1 MTARKPKAD
10 EPVDDVTEPEAT
22 TPDAPPDEVDS
33 ELQEL
38 LAQAQAEGEDI
49 GDDEVEIDLS
59 EAATFE
65 AFTDRVPVEVTAA
78 ALKHGKDSKAPY
90 IEFKLRV
97 FEGEYE
103 GRILW
108 TNVNLTGKGA
118 GFGFDKLSILGA
130 RSKDGTLITKE
141 NRRISLAGLKGLR
154 ASVDVAP
161 DEREKY
167 KHKVVVG
174 KFHPYVSPDAEA
186 AEEVK

>member
-1 MTARKPKAD
+1 MTARKQKPQ
-10 EPVDDVTEPEAT
+10 E
-22 TPDAPPDEVDS
+22 DEVDN

-38 LAQAQAEGEDI
+38 LEQAQADGEDI

-65 AFTDRVPVEVTAA
+65 AFTAPKVPVEITAA
-78 ALKHGKDSKAPY
+78 ALKHGKDSKKPY
-90 IEFKLRV
+90 IEFKMRV
-97 FEGEYE
+97 IEGEYE

-118 GFGFDKLSILGA
+118 GFGFDKLTVLGA
-130 RSKDGTLITKE
+130 KSKDGQLITKE
-141 NRRISLAGLKGLR
+141 NRRVSLAGLKGLR

-161 DEREKY
+161 DKREEY

-174 KFHPYVSPDAEA
+174 KFHPYVSPDAA
-186 AEEVK
+186 AAGDIK

>member
-1 MTARKPKAD
+1 MTARKPKVKD
-10 EPVDDVTEPEAT
+10 EPVDDVK
-22 TPDAPPDEVDS
+22 DDVVVGSDEVDS
-33 ELQEL
+33 ELAEL
-38 LAQAQAEGEDI
+38 LAQAQVEGEDI

-78 ALKHGKDSKAPY
+78 ALKHGKESKAPY

-97 FEGEYE
+97 IEGEYE
-103 GRILW
+103 GRVLW

-118 GFGFDKLSILGA
+118 GFGFDKLSVLGA
-130 RSKDGTLITKE
+130 KSKDGTLISKE
-141 NRRISLAGLKGLR
+141 NRRIALSNLKGLR

-161 DEREKY
+161 DEREEY

-174 KFHPYVSPDAEA
+174 KFHPYVSPDAAA